1 MVKKKINKKKTT
13 QVRAHYYSNL
23 LESIRV
29 SWVYIHAL
37 QKNRRYALRKM
48 LYLKYM

>member
-1 MVKKKINKKKTT
+1 MVKKKKKKKKKKPPKLGPTII
-13 QVRAHYYSNL
+13 Q
-23 LESIRV
+23 SIRV

-37 QKNRRYALRKM
+37 QENRRYALRKM